1 MELELTNDQRKEVE
15 AFVAK
20 KIVLNDIEYKPKASS
35 EGIDIPLIYFD
46 GIANKVC
53 YLRISMDVIEEAL
66 KTALERTNVVWPE

>member
-1 MELELTNDQRKEVE
+1 MELKLTNDQSKEVE

-20 KIVLNDIEYKPKASS
+20 KIVLGDIEYKPRASS

-46 GIANKVC
+46 GKANKVC
-53 YLRISMDVIEEAL
+53 YLKISMDVIKEAL